1 VTVGDRVGN
10 LWIVTDGL
18 KAGERVIV
26 EGLLKV
32 RDGAVVEV
40 VRQRVFA
47 RWRLTCRGSS
57 SIDRSSPS

>member
-1 VTVGDRVGN
+1 MTRDNKVSIRSVTVGDRVGN

-32 RDGAVVEV
+32 RDGTVVNV
-40 VRQRVFA
+40 IA
-47 RWRLTCRGSS
+47 
-57 SIDRSSPS
+57 DKSPETGG

>member
-1 VTVGDRVGN
+1 VDNGNKVSIRPVTVGDRVGN

-32 RDGAVVEV
+32 RDGSVVNV
-40 VRQRVFA
+40 VA
-47 RWRLTCRGSS
+47 GK
-57 SIDRSSPS
+57 SPQTGA